1 MYAVAFFIYLY
12 PAPLT
17 LYINIL
23 HRKHTCFVYCDPH
36 LQLFSCFNRLIP
48 ICPCIHAGEDCCDRD
63 HNNNENEEKKMPAT
77 DTVRTGIS
85 VSPGQEF
92 IVVFSGRTGNGNID
106 RL

>member
-1 MYAVAFFIYLY
+1 MR
-12 PAPLT
+12 
-17 LYINIL
+17 
-23 HRKHTCFVYCDPH
+23 RKQYRV
-36 LQLFSCFNRLIP
+36 
-48 ICPCIHAGEDCCDRD
+48 
-63 HNNNENEEKKMPAT
+63 NENEDKKMPAT